1 MQQQAPHTQSQ
12 VQQPQQSTQIL
23 KQLNSSFDFKRLLGA
38 VVSNWYWFVLC
49 ISLTVTAGFLYLR
62 YTTPEYSVN
71 SSILIDEEGN
81 SPADNVLSQ
90 LAPERE
96 KRVNLYNERV
106 ILESQDMIAKVVDSL
121 DLNIRYWAI
130 GRVKETEIYEESP
143 IRIVFDTVGF
153 TGRHVELQIA
163 QIVEGQFEITEG
175 EVTERVLYNTP
186 IKRDWGRF
194 RILYRE
200 GPDVNRGYL
209 ESTILRVEIDH
220 ISRATNQVG
229 GKFSVYLNDGRN
241 SLLDLAYTDNIPDRG
256 VDFLKVLIHF
266 YQKNELENINHTA
279 QKTREFINDRKASM
293 VNELT
298 SMDSLAL
305 NIQLTNDIVNPQ
317 AQTSTF
323 ISAKT
328 KSEQELDQLYL
339 QKQSIQ
345 TLRDAMQNGAGSRN
359 EVIAGVGVTD
369 PYLSN
374 LVAQYNT
381 LVKQMEQLARNYGPA
396 HPALVEVESEL
407 AAMRKR
413 ISDAANKVE
422 NAIQIQIA
430 NAAKN
435 AQEADAKIKTAPS
448 IDKDIKDVTRN
459 YPVLQSIYLF
469 LYQKGVENEISV
481 YSATNKSKVVV
492 VPHSSGGPIKPVP
505 KTIYAMMFLLGLL
518 VPGSIVV
525 VREMMN
531 NKVINDND
539 IEAITDIPILGSIGR
554 VEEATNRENTI
565 VVGPHIRTGVAE
577 QFRLIRA
584 NLEFMASSHDSR
596 VFMITSSSSGE
607 GKSFISINLGITMTL
622 AKKRVVIMEFDLRKP
637 KVSQYLGLPNTGGI
651 SGYLAGMGGLESTL
665 KASGIH
671 ENLYI
676 ANCGPVPPNPGELL
690 VSAKTKQ
697 LFDELK
703 EMFDV
708 IIIDTA
714 PIGLVSDALVLAN
727 YSNVNLFVVRQSYTA
742 KDQVRMFDVLNK
754 DGKIQN
760 PAIIFNGV
768 EFLKKYG
775 YGYGSTTGYGYS
787 YGYGYGYGYTEPTP
801 KRKREN
807 FLTRFFTK

>member
-1 MQQQAPHTQSQ
+1 MQQQTPNSQ
-12 VQQPQQSTQIL
+12 MQQSGQLL
-23 KQLNSSFDFKRLLGA
+23 KQLNTSFDFKRLFGA
-38 VVSNWYWFVLC
+38 VLSNWYWFVLC

-62 YTTPEYSVN
+62 YTTPQYSIN
-71 SSILIDEEGN
+71 SSILIDAEGN
-81 SPADNVLSQ
+81 TPADNVLSQ
-90 LAPERE
+90 LDPDRE
-96 KRVNLYNERV
+96 KRVNLYNEKV
-106 ILESQDMIAKVVDSL
+106 ILESQDMIADVVDSL
-121 DLNIRYWAI
+121 DLNIRYWTI
-130 GRVKETEIYEESP
+130 GRLKETEIYEESP
-143 IRIVFDTVGF
+143 IKIVFDTVGF
-153 TGRHVELQIA
+153 TGGHVELEIK
-163 QIVEGQFEITEG
+163 QIVEGQFEIMEG
-175 EVTERVLYNTP
+175 GASERVLYNTP

-194 RILYRE
+194 RILYNE

-209 ESTILRVEIDH
+209 GSTIIRVEIDN
-220 ISRATNQVG
+220 IDRTTSQVG

-241 SLLDLAYTDNIPDRG
+241 SLLDLAYTDNIPKRG
-256 VDFLKVLIHF
+256 VDFLKTLIHF
-266 YQKNELENINHTA
+266 YQRNELENINHTA

-298 SMDSLAL
+298 AMDSLAL

-323 ISAKT
+323 ITAKT
-328 KSEQELDQLYL
+328 QSETQLDQLYI
-339 QKQSIQ
+339 QRQSIEN
-345 TLRDAMQNGAGSRN
+345 LKDAMINGAGTRN

-369 PYLSN
+369 TYLAN
-374 LVAQYNT
+374 LVAQYNA
-381 LVKQMEQLARNYGPA
+381 LVKEMEQLARNYGPA

-413 ISDAANKVE
+413 ITDAANKVE
-422 NAIQIQIA
+422 QALQIQIA

-435 AQEADAKIKTAPS
+435 AQEADDKIKTAPS
-448 IDKDIKDVTRN
+448 VDKDIKDVTRN

-481 YSATNKSKVVV
+481 YAATNKSKVVV
-492 VPHSSGGPIKPVP
+492 VPHSSGAPIKPVP

-518 VPGSIVV
+518 VPGSIIVA
-525 VREMMN
+525 REMMN

-584 NLEFMASSHDSR
+584 NLEFMASAHDSR

-637 KVSQYLGLPNTGGI
+637 KISQYLGLPNTGGI
-651 SGYLAGMGGLESTL
+651 SGYLAGMGGLESVL

-697 LFDELK
+697 LIDELK

-714 PIGLVSDALVLAN
+714 PIGLVSDALVLST
-727 YSNVNLFVVRQSYTA
+727 YSSVNLFIIRQSYTV
-742 KDQVRMFDVLNK
+742 KDQIRMFDVLNK

-787 YGYGYGYGYTEPTP
+787 YGYGYGYGYVEQKST
-801 KRKREN
+801 KKKREN